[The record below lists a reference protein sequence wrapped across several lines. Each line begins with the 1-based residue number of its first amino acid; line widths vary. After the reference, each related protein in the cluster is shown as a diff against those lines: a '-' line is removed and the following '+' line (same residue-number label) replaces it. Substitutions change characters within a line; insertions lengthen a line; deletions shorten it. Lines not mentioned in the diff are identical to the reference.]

1 MALQTSGVIR
11 LGDIHVE
18 AEGSIYAGTSIS
30 SLNDAN
36 IRGLTAASGYTI
48 NSTLGTTIS
57 IGDFYGASA
66 TTVSQFSY
74 TGGTA
79 ATKGGDR
86 YGYASSGLGSNLV
99 GSPTSSDGWGQ
110 VMTVVHADNLANTGN
125 YRFYATCSSGTPDST
140 WWDKCTVSVSGYSD
154 LILERSTAS
163 ITVASTYIIMTW
175 PDEGTR
181 SSIGSGATVTW
192 KFTS

>member
-1 MALQTSGVIR
+1 MALQTSGLIR

-36 IRGLTAASGYTI
+36 IRGLTPAAGKTI
-48 NSTLGTTIS
+48 NATLGTMVS
-57 IGDFYGASA
+57 FSDFYGASA

-74 TGGTA
+74 TGGQSS
-79 ATKGGDR
+79 TKAGDR

-99 GSPTSSDGWGQ
+99 GSPTSSDGWGLS
-110 VMTVVHADNLANTGN
+110 MTVVHADNLANTSY
-125 YRFYATCSSGTPDST
+125 YRFYATCSGTPNST
-140 WWDKCTVSVSGYSD
+140 WWDKCTVSVSGYAD

-163 ITVASTYIIMTW
+163 ITVTSTSFSCTW
-175 PDEGTR
+175 PNEGTR
-181 SSIGSGATVTW
+181 SMIGSGATVTW
-192 KFTS
+192 TFSS